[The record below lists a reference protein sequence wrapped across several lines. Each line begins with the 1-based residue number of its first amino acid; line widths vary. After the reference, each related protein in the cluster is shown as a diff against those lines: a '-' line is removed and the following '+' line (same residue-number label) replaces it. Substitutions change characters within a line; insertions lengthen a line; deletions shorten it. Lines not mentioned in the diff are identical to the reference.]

1 MSRDPAI
8 ARDFNR
14 EAALQQELEAVW
26 LDMEHTL
33 PLPAAH
39 WPSVEATLPPALE
52 LVVDCPQ
59 LSATPAVDAGQLV
72 YARHDS
78 SMLFS
83 ATMFRAVAMSGVR
96 QAATSAAPATT
107 VRGDDAGDTFVP
119 IAVVAPASRYD
130 AWLWGSL
137 TLAMATMLFF
147 LVVVVDLFVAGR

>member
-8 ARDFNR
+8 ARDFSR
-14 EAALQQELEAVW
+14 EAALQRELEAVW

-33 PLPAAH
+33 PIPAAH
-39 WPSVEATLPPALE
+39 WPSGEATLPPAMA
-52 LVVDCPQ
+52 LVVDCPP
-59 LSATPAVDAGQLV
+59 LSATPSVDAGQLV

-96 QAATSAAPATT
+96 PAATPATT
-107 VRGDDAGDTFVP
+107 VRSDDAGDTFVP